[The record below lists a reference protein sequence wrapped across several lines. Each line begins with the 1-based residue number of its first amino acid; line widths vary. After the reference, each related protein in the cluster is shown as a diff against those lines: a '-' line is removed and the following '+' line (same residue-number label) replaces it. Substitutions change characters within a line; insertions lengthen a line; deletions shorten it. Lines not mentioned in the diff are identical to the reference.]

1 MANGMG
7 AKIDEALRVG
17 DDFVVPCGRPGFAN
31 G

>member
-1 MANGMG
+1 MANGMR